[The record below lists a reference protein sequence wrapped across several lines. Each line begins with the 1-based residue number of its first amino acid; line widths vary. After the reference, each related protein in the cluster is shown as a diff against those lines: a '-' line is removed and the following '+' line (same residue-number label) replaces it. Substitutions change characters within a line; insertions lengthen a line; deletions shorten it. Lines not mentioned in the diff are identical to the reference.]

1 MQAIQRIQA
10 PTAKFLVTIGVGI
23 ASLSIGAGA
32 ATALE
37 AEFDVEAPYG
47 FVGPIGIAVTD
58 SGWTN
63 RREFAVAHMH
73 RGENHLRRK
82 AGSLKS
88 FGSWT
93 TPIAVRTRL
102 HTNINRPV
110 SVPG

>member
-1 MQAIQRIQA
+1 MQAMQRIQA

-73 RGENHLRRK
+73 RGENHLCRKRQPESRR
-82 AGSLKS
+82 G
-88 FGSWT
+88 
-93 TPIAVRTRL
+93 
-102 HTNINRPV
+102 RP
-110 SVPG
+110 PKHEAAI